1 MCSGRYWTFQE
12 KLFVEEG
19 QIEQECEN
27 ENEEDCEV
35 QDNTE
40 CADEEDESNDEIQDM
55 GSRDEEEY
63 DADLVAK
70 KFADASGKVAKKYS
84 LLVGPGY

>member
-1 MCSGRYWTFQE
+1 MTLVSA
-12 KLFVEEG
+12 LFTTLLLLGKHYLPTCTE
-19 QIEQECEN
+19 ILECVN

-63 DADLVAK
+63 DTDFVAK
-70 KFADASGKVAKKYS
+70 KIVDAFDC
-84 LLVGPGY
+84 